1 MKYPKRSQ
9 YKYAKSPYRIRNWPE
24 YEAGLRRRGDLTVWL
39 SDDAINSWRALPS
52 GKPGGQ
58 RIYANIAIEAALTIR
73 MVFHL
78 PLRQTEGFLR
88 SLADMLEVELPIP
101 DHTTLSRRLKALG
114 EIPFCAVANHRRI
127 HLLIDSTGL
136 RIHVGNLRKPPKN
149 RTWRK
154 LHLAVDAATGEIV
167 ASDLTSR
174 RTSDCT
180 RVPPLLGQIDDRVA
194 SVSADGAYDTE
205 GVYEATRAQGQGRH
219 VRVVISPRRDAQLS
233 PRPSAALK
241 ERNRNIR
248 SIHRLGRREWHKWS
262 GYSKRSMVEN
272 AVYRYKTIIGRG
284 MRSRTLVGQRVEV
297 QLACRVLNTMTRLG
311 MPDSYRVGRFCLGE
325 RGSCAQFRAM
335 QQSRSE
341 RED

>member
-1 MKYPKRSQ
+1 MKYQKRSQ

-88 SLADMLEVELPIP
+88 SLADMLEVEIPVP
-101 DHTTLSRRLKALG
+101 DHTPLSRRLRTLG
-114 EIPFCAVANHRRI
+114 EIPLRGAANDRPI

-149 RTWRK
+149 RAWRK

-174 RTSDCT
+174 RTHDCS
-180 RVPPLLGQIDDRVA
+180 RVPVLFGQIENRVA
-194 SVSADGAYDTE
+194 SVCADGAYDRE
-205 GVYEATRAQGQGRH
+205 GVYEAAHAQCDGRH
-219 VRVVISPRRDAQLS
+219 VRVLIPPRRDAQLN
-233 PRPSAALK
+233 PRHSAALK

-248 SIHRLGRREWHKWS
+248 FIHRIGRREWHKRS
-262 GYSKRSMVEN
+262 GFSKRSMIEN
-272 AVYRYKTIIGRG
+272 AIYRYKTIIGRC
-284 MRSRTLVGQRVEV
+284 MSSRTLAGQRAEV
-297 QLACRVLNTMTRLG
+297 QLACSVLNTMTHLG
-311 MPDSYRVGRFCLGE
+311 MSDSYRVG
-325 RGSCAQFRAM
+325 
-335 QQSRSE
+335 
-341 RED
+341 